1 MFKSSRLALAAL
13 FLAAPACS
21 KKKDE
26 APSNEAAEPTG
37 ATATAAD
44 TPANKTAAA
53 SPCDAAPAALVSEVL
68 GLPGFESKSAETQG
82 TVTIC
87 QYKRSGTPRSLT
99 LRIES
104 GSAASAAYDH
114 SKEEVKEY
122 EVEDI
127 PGLGDKAY
135 RYTMGNV
142 GNDVGNNVVVL
153 KGENVLQ
160 VSMLGGDPAK
170 LAELS
175 RRIAAAL

>member
-1 MFKSSRLALAAL
+1 MLAAL
-13 FLAAPACS
+13 FLAVPACS

-26 APSNEAAEPTG
+26 APSNKAAEPGG
-37 ATATAAD
+37 ATAQAAD
-44 TPANKTAAA
+44 TPANKAAAA

-68 GLPGFESKSAETQG
+68 GLPGFAIKNAETQG

-87 QYKRSGTPRSLT
+87 QYKRSGSPRSFT

-104 GSAASAAYDH
+104 GSSAAAAYDH
-114 SKEEVKEY
+114 SKADVKDY
-122 EVEDI
+122 KVEDI

-135 RYTMGNV
+135 RYTMG
-142 GNDVGNNVVVL
+142 GLGDDVGNNVVVL
-153 KGENVLQ
+153 KGEHLLQ
-160 VSMLGGDPAK
+160 ASLLGGDPAK

>member
-1 MFKSSRLALAAL
+1 MVRSSRLALVAL

-26 APSNEAAEPTG
+26 APSNKAAEPAA
-37 ATATAAD
+37 ATSAAD
-44 TPANKTAAA
+44 TPAPAGA

-68 GLPGFESKSAETQG
+68 GLPGFTIKNAETHD

-87 QYKRSGTPRSLT
+87 QYKRSEAPRSVT

-104 GSAASAAYDH
+104 GSMAAAAYDH
-114 SKEEVKEY
+114 SKNDVKEY
-122 EVEDI
+122 KVEDI

-135 RYTMGNV
+135 RYTMGGV

-153 KGENVLQ
+153 RGEHMLQ
-160 VSMLGGDPAK
+160 VSILGGDPAK